1 MDAMK
6 KQISGTHYMHGEI
19 GPIDYIR
26 AQGLNFEE
34 GNVIKYVTRYRYK
47 GGRADLE
54 KAIHYLELL
63 IEYNYPE
70 EDEEQPI
77 LPFDDAERI
86 YRHIGGTD

>member
-1 MDAMK
+1 MDAMR
-6 KQISGTHYMHGEI
+6 KQIAGQHYLHTPI

-26 AQGLNFEE
+26 ANNLNFEE
-34 GNVIKYVTRYRYK
+34 GNVIKYVTRHRLK

-63 IEYNYPE
+63 IDWNYPS
-70 EDEEQPI
+70 DDKQDV
-77 LPFDDAERI
+77 LPFDDPDGI